1 MWANHDSRDNHYRFP
16 FGAAPAGGTVMLA
29 LSVGGDPSCQVSL
42 RTWIDGEGEGFIPM
56 TPEPEGDHLLFTC
69 EYVRTEPAIVWYSFV
84 IERADGRVLRYGA
97 QDGRTGGEGVLVEWQ
112 PASFQLTVYQPREV
126 KPEWFTSSIVYQI
139 FPDRFKRGDDWEA
152 LAEKGAHLHEGDSD
166 DGVRG
171 THRHIMRN
179 WDQDPH
185 YEKDDQGRVIT
196 WDFYGGTLEGIRSD
210 LPRLADMGIGT
221 LYLNPIFEA
230 RSSHRY
236 DTADF
241 MQVDTMLGDEEG
253 FRRLC
258 ADAREL
264 GISVVLDGVFNHVG
278 ADSRYFNRYNSYAEP
293 GAWQAHLAGE
303 PTGAAASELAEG
315 EGEVAGAKG
324 AAAAKASGA
333 VAGSVSA
340 KAAGSATASA
350 ASVATADAKPHNP
363 YASWFNFA
371 EDGTYDA
378 WWGVDDLPAV
388 NENEPSYQRF
398 ITGEDGVVRHW
409 LAAGASGWR
418 LDVADELPDEFI
430 ADIKSAALAE
440 RPDSLVLG
448 EVWEDASNKISYGK
462 LRQYLLGSEL
472 DSAMNYPFRTAVL
485 DFLLGRM
492 SAGDAAE
499 SLMSIAENYPPEAM
513 YAALNLLSSHDRPRL
528 MSVLGGALDHPE
540 WQPWPQDFPGRLTEG
555 ERGLAKGRFWL
566 ATLLQMT
573 YQGVPSIYY
582 GDERGMEGL
591 SDPYNR
597 GPFPWGGGDSDCQT
611 MYRNNIQ
618 LRRALPVLTNGIVRP
633 TSSGDDVLGWWRLP
647 AGAELADGAVGTGVP
662 GASGREAVPGPSV
675 CVLVNRSLSESVNVA
690 IPSRGERACEL
701 IGGLELRRDGSQ
713 VALTLPPL
721 GSAVVYFDEAESL
734 AAPMEGG
741 SGVICHI
748 TSVPNGGKPGTLGE
762 PARAFV
768 DWLAA
773 AHQRYWQI
781 LPVNPTDSF
790 GSPYAGS
797 SVFAGNERLL
807 AYSAEEME
815 KRFAAFEPDAAYNE
829 FVQVNASWLDP
840 YCCFA
845 AISEALGTEAWQTWP
860 EELRHYAP
868 ALVDDPR
875 FAERV
880 AYHRFAQW
888 EFEWEWMDL
897 RAYANERGVRII
909 GDIPMYVSACSA
921 DVWADPSQFCLEADG
936 TASMQ
941 AGCPPDQFAA
951 DGQLWGN
958 PCYRWDAM
966 KADGYAWW
974 MRRLARTFALY
985 DVTRLDHFL
994 GFQNFFG
1001 VPAGKTAKD
1010 GSWHEGPS
1018 VGFFQRA
1025 RDLLGPLPILAE
1037 DLGTITPATRA
1048 LLAQVGCNG
1057 MDVLQFADNDVR
1069 DGWHPHEAKVAY
1081 TSTHDNQTLVGFCA
1095 TRFGMAAGDARE
1107 LACRLMATAFGSKAD
1122 VVMCTLQDAA
1132 LLGDE
1137 ARMNTPG
1144 VAGGNWSWQATAD
1157 DLAAAAPFLAEL
1169 TRESGREVR

>member
-1 MWANHDSRDNHYRFP
+1 MWANHDSRDSHYRFP

-29 LSVGGDPSCQVSL
+29 LAVGGDPNCHVSL
-42 RTWIDGEGEGFIPM
+42 RTWIDGEGEGFVPM
-56 TPEPEGDHLLFTC
+56 TASPEGDHLIFSC

-84 IERADGRVLRYGA
+84 IERADGRVLHYGA
-97 QDGRTGGEGVLVEWQ
+97 QDGRTGGEGVLCEWQ
-112 PASFQLTVYQPREV
+112 PASFQLTVYKPREV
-126 KPEWFTSSIVYQI
+126 KPDWFTSSIVYQI
-139 FPDRFKRGDDWEA
+139 FPDRYKRGADWEQR
-152 LAEKGAHLHEGDSD
+152 AEKGAHLHEGDSS

-179 WDQDPH
+179 WDQDPY

-196 WDFYGGTLEGIRSD
+196 WDFYGGTLEGIRED

-236 DTADF
+236 DTADYL
-241 MQVDTMLGDEEG
+241 QVDTMLGDEGG
-253 FRRLC
+253 FSRLC
-258 ADAREL
+258 EEAKGY

-278 ADSRYFNRYNSYAEP
+278 ADSRYFNRYNSYDEP

-303 PTGAAASELAEG
+303 PTGAAASELADAGDAADVAAGTG
-315 EGEVAGAKG
+315 ETGDAKDGIAGA
-324 AAAAKASGA
+324 APVAAKPA
-333 VAGSVSA
+333 
-340 KAAGSATASA
+340 
-350 ASVATADAKPHNP
+350 NP

-388 NENEPSYQRF
+388 NEGEPSYQRF
-398 ITGEDGVVRHW
+398 ITGADGVVRHW

-418 LDVADELPDEFI
+418 LDVADELPDDFI
-430 ADIKSAALAE
+430 ESIKSAALAE
-440 RPDSLVLG
+440 RPDALVLG

-462 LRQYLLGSEL
+462 LRRYLLGSEL

-485 DFLLGRM
+485 DFLTNKM

-513 YAALNLLSSHDRPRL
+513 AAALNLLSSHDRPRL

-573 YQGVPSIYY
+573 YQGVPCIYY

-597 GPFPWGGGDSDCQT
+597 GPYPWGGGDSDCQT
-611 MYRNNIQ
+611 MYRNTVQ

-647 AGAELADGAVGTGVP
+647 AGAELADGAVGAEVL
-662 GASGREAVPGPSV
+662 GASGREPVPGPSV
-675 CVLVNRSLSESVNVA
+675 CVLVNRSLSESANVA
-690 IPSRGERACEL
+690 VPSRGERACEL

-721 GSAVVYFDEAESL
+721 GSAVIYFDEAESL
-734 AAPMEGG
+734 AKPMEGG

-773 AHQRYWQI
+773 AKQRYWQI

-807 AYSAEEME
+807 AYGADEMRE
-815 KRFAAFEPDAAYNE
+815 RFASFEPDAAYDE
-829 FVQVNASWLDP
+829 FVTVNASWLDP

-845 AISEALGTEAWQTWP
+845 AISEFTGTEAWQSWP
-860 EELRHYAP
+860 EELRRYTP
-868 ALVDDPR
+868 ELVDDPR

-921 DVWADPSQFCLEADG
+921 DVWADPAQFCVEPDG
-936 TASMQ
+936 SVSLQ

-966 KADGYAWW
+966 AADGYSWW

-1018 VGFFQRA
+1018 VAFFQRA

-1069 DGWHPHEAKVAY
+1069 DGWQPHEAKVAY

-1095 TRFGMAAGDARE
+1095 SRFGMADGDARE
-1107 LACRLMATAFGSKAD
+1107 LARRLMGTAFSSDAT
-1122 VVMCTLQDAA
+1122 VAMCTLQDAA

-1144 VAGGNWSWQATAD
+1144 VAGGNWSWQASEA

-1169 TRESGREVR
+1169 TRNSGREAC